1 MKQLFTNPRNILA
14 IAAYVCLTAAIFAV
28 GIGIGYQNG
37 KGLMTTQASVTATGI
52 PAEALLPMT
61 TEAPPRYRV
70 ILEDGELRLYLDE
83 NGTSRLISNDEIS
96 EASFPASD
104 IAELK
109 EGFHFDT
116 LSDALA
122 LMENF
127 LS

>member
-1 MKQLFTNPRNILA
+1 MKQLLTNPRNILA

-28 GIGIGYQNG
+28 GIGIGYHNG
-37 KGLMTTQASVTATGI
+37 KGLMTMQASVTATGI
-52 PAEALLPMT
+52 PDGTPAPAASET
-61 TEAPPRYRV
+61 PPRYRV

-83 NGTSRLISNDEIS
+83 NGASRLISNNEIS

-104 IAELK
+104 VAELK
-109 EGFHFDT
+109 EGIHFDT

>member
-1 MKQLFTNPRNILA
+1 MKQLLTSSRNILA
-14 IAAYVCLTAAIFAV
+14 AAAYVCLTAAFFAA
-28 GIGIGYQNG
+28 GIGIGYRGG

-52 PAEALLPMT
+52 PAETRVPTA
-61 TEAPPRYRV
+61 ARAQRYRV
-70 ILEDGELRLYLDE
+70 VLEDGELRLYLDG

-104 IAELK
+104 VAELK
-109 EGFHFDT
+109 EGFRFEE